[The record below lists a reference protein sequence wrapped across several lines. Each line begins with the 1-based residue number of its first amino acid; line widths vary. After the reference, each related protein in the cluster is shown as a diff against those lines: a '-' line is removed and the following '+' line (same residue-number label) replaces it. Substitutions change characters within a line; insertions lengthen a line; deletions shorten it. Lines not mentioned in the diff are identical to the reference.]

1 MTLCRVTGLPNMILD
16 FSPKSSR
23 FAQSVAWK
31 KKIICV
37 NFYAVCPL
45 TERNSTPVAVGCLS
59 CNKCKESVLLECII
73 LKCKNWNLLTKLCVG
88 CSKGMTVKLE
98 KNPLQFAISSIHI
111 GGSLSLSL
119 PSLFLDLSISL
130 SLTLSLAHCISVPF
144 LLSLPCSFTL
154 SLSLSLNGPILIPGL
169 KRCCNKV
176 CTSI

>member
-16 FSPKSSR
+16 FPPKSSR

-31 KKIICV
+31 KIIICV

-111 GGSLSLSL
+111 GGSLSL

-144 LLSLPCSFTL
+144 LLSLPRSFTL
-154 SLSLSLNGPILIPGL
+154 SLSLSQRSNSNPGTQTVL
-169 KRCCNKV
+169 
-176 CTSI
+176 